1 MGEDIAGAEMAV
13 GGDGWGLSKVRE
25 AAEEEARRMVSEL
38 QTNCTESDTDSD
50 DDEPLFFSKREHELG
65 PQPSDPGLD
74 ERERLTRLF
83 DPSAVEDAFTSA
95 CMLST
100 DNIDSAGTVH
110 TTEIEENNVTRSGID
125 IGAGIDDGELDG
137 ILQRLTRMSETEID
151 EMYGE
156 GRRRVDGDEGE
167 DDDNNDGP
175 IGEGVGAL
183 PSTSTPQAEPLTST
197 KTKERTS
204 TREYEQWKHERAG
217 VKVARDGVASAPA
230 SSTYRSR
237 RPRSLRKQMNAMG
250 VDLVYESCEQ
260 DSSDG
265 DDEVMLEIQEYNER
279 RRQCRSGAV
288 TACIVDEL

>member
-13 GGDGWGLSKVRE
+13 SGGGWGLRKVRE
-25 AAEEEARRMVSEL
+25 AAEEEARRMVGEL
-38 QTNCTESDTDSD
+38 QTNCTDSDTDSD
-50 DDEPLFFSKREHELG
+50 DDEPLFFSKRERELG
-65 PQPSDPGLD
+65 PPPPDPGLD

-95 CMLST
+95 CMACT
-100 DNIDSAGTVH
+100 DTIDSAGTAH
-110 TTEIEENNVTRSGID
+110 NVTRSGID

-151 EMYGE
+151 EMYRE

-167 DDDNNDGP
+167 DDDDNDGP

-183 PSTSTPQAEPLTST
+183 PSTSTPQAESLTST

-204 TREYEQWKHERAG
+204 TREYEQWKHGRPG
-217 VKVARDGVASAPA
+217 VNVARDGVASAAA

-237 RPRSLRKQMNAMG
+237 RPRSLRKQMNTMG